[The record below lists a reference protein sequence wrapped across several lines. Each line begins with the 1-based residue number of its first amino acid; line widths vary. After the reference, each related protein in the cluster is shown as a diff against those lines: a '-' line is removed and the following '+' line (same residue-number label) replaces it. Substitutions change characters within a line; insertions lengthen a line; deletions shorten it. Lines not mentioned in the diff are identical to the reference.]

1 MLKPCLP
8 RRSLGAVLAVLWGVL
23 GSGCSGVGPSAEPP
37 GLDLVLG
44 EDLVEVP
51 RGALSAEHA
60 ELRSKVGGVGDGER
74 SFYLAIRRSELSQ
87 RWFWS
92 ATLRHFFPDGADS
105 AMPRFL
111 RTEVI
116 RMREY
121 NGRLFF
127 LDARDGR
134 VLGGNEKPDI
144 PLEAYSIVTD
154 YAPFNRLPGSDQYV
168 LIDPVAGLGRLGVV
182 GDRNFAG
189 ASFEMEH
196 RFAQRF
202 RRFSQG
208 VMFEEV
214 FAGRLSIPVDR
225 DMYAEYSLTRFVG
238 TVVVSLS
245 RYQEGVGYTRTPPP
259 ERPYYFINTGRLV
272 PTTGERQRE
281 VVKWNIHR
289 GMQPIRWYVTRN
301 LLELKKDPRYQD
313 LDLLGAIER
322 GIESWNEAFGFPVFE
337 ALLADES
344 MDFGEHDKNFAV
356 FDPYIENLGAF
367 ADMDENPNTGE
378 LRRAIFVFGAGK
390 LAQADRLFSDDASAR
405 APVAAPAARLPR
417 PRLTWGGPA
426 KEAYCE
432 QEGADDFASG
442 GLGGLT
448 DEDRVA
454 LGSLSRKEK
463 MERYVTR
470 LAMHEIGHTLGLA
483 HNLAGSLAYDGT
495 PATPRT
501 SSVMDHTHD
510 LDAIHVLRPGPFD
523 VEAVRYLYGLSPDLP
538 TGLFCSEPNRDP
550 AGRNPKC
557 RSKDRFNDP
566 LTRFYIPQV
575 REALARFL
583 RGEGRDP
590 FFDLLLAGPEDFVRG
605 GTEEEQVRAYDLL
618 MEQLRPPLQVPAGQ
632 GAAYVARVNAM
643 ALQVLEGFYF
653 DELSPYYDPFPN
665 PPPAT
670 PAYTQA
676 VLADVKGIL
685 LDADGL
691 RDFATRRRMVEVL
704 KAHQTLTAYGV
715 LRDTHAELTAR
726 LPQLSG
732 ETRLGTLELIERIEV
747 ANSPYFR

>member
-1 MLKPCLP
+1 M
-8 RRSLGAVLAVLWGVL
+8 LAVLWGVL
-23 GSGCSGVGPSAEPP
+23 GAGCSGAGPSAEPP

-60 ELRSKVGGVGDGER
+60 ALRSKVGGVGDGER

-92 ATLRHFFPDGADS
+92 ATMRHFFPDGA
-105 AMPRFL
+105 AWGMPRFL
-111 RTEVI
+111 RTEVV
-116 RMREY
+116 RMKEY

-134 VLGGNEKPDI
+134 LLGGNEKPDI
-144 PLEAYSIVTD
+144 PLEAYPIVTD

-168 LIDPVAGLGRLGVV
+168 LFDPASGLGRLGVA
-182 GDRNFAG
+182 GDRWFG
-189 ASFEMEH
+189 GVDFLMEH

-214 FAGRLSIPVDR
+214 FAGRLSIPEDR
-225 DMYAEYSLTRFVG
+225 DMYAEYSATRFVG
-238 TVVVSLS
+238 TVVLSLS
-245 RYQEGVGYTRTPPP
+245 KYQEGVGYTRTLQPR
-259 ERPYYFINTGRLV
+259 RPYYFINTGRLV
-272 PTTGERQRE
+272 SGTGERQRE

-313 LDLLGAIER
+313 LDLVGAIER

-337 ALLADES
+337 AVLADAS
-344 MDFGEHDKNFAV
+344 MDFGESDKNFAV

-367 ADMDENPNTGE
+367 ADMEENPNTGE
-378 LRRAIFVFGAGK
+378 LRRALFVFGAGR

-432 QEGADDFASG
+432 QEGADDFTSG
-442 GLGGLT
+442 DLGALT
-448 DEDRVA
+448 DEDRA
-454 LGSLSRKEK
+454 AWASLSRKEK

-470 LAMHEIGHTLGLA
+470 LVMHETGHTLGLA

-550 AGRNPKC
+550 AGRSPKC
-557 RSKDRFNDP
+557 RSRDRFDDP
-566 LTRFYIPQV
+566 LTRFYTPLM
-575 REALARFL
+575 REGIARIL
-583 RGEGRDP
+583 RGEGPDP
-590 FFDLLLAGPEDFVRG
+590 LSDFDLGGPRDFVRG
-605 GTEEEQVRAYDLL
+605 GTEQEQVRAYNLL

-632 GAAYVARVNAM
+632 GAAYVARANAM
-643 ALQVLEGFYF
+643 VLEVLGFLYVE
-653 DELSPYYDPFPN
+653 ELSPYYFPFPN
-665 PPPAT
+665 PPPST

-676 VLADVKGIL
+676 VLSDVKGIL
-685 LDADGL
+685 LDVDGV
-691 RDFATRRRMVEVL
+691 RDFATRRRMVEML
-704 KAHQTLTAYGV
+704 KAFQTLTAYGV
-715 LRDTHAELTAR
+715 LRDSHAELTAR

-732 ETRLGTLELIERIEV
+732 ETLLGTLELIERIEV